1 MASRRPLHQ
10 KKRVL
15 FLEELARSGNV
26 SLAAKFAGL
35 DRHHAYEARDADPE
49 FAKAWS
55 DAMDAAADL
64 LEQEARRRAYEGVEE
79 PVYGRI
85 SREQDGQIG
94 TVQKYSDVLL
104 IFLLKGARPEKYRE
118 RRDVTASVQVSS
130 ISDLVARVAKGS
142 AGDGGS

>member
-1 MASRRPLHQ
+1 MHRNLFYASRER
-10 KKRVL
+10 
-15 FLEELARSGNV
+15 
-26 SLAAKFAGL
+26 
-35 DRHHAYEARDADPE
+35 DPE

-55 DAMDAAADL
+55 GALDQAADL
-64 LEQEARRRAYEGVEE
+64 LEEEARRRGYQGVEE
-79 PVYGRI
+79 PVFGRI

-130 ISDLVARVAKGS
+130 IADLVARVAKES
-142 AGDGGS
+142 SGDGGT